1 MANALDEQAPPSL
14 PGGVAVVGRG
24 GAGGSAPLLRVEHL
38 VKHYGGV
45 RAVDGVSFTVAAGT
59 ITGLIGPNGAGK
71 STVLSVV
78 SGFTPPTGGR
88 IWFDGRDV
96 TGLPMHRLARTGL
109 VRTFQLARVFG
120 GLTTLE
126 NLLVAAPRQRGL
138 SPLGVLGGRFV
149 WGAEERRLVER
160 ARALLR
166 RFGMASK
173 ADDYARTLSGG
184 QKRAV
189 EIMRCLMMRPRL
201 LLLDEPMAGLSPRL
215 VVELE
220 QILVELRDEGLAL
233 LVVEHELETVDRLC
247 ATVVAMAHGRVIAEG
262 TMADLRTRREVQ
274 DSYVVG

>member
-189 EIMRCLMMRPRL
+189 EIMRCMMMRPRL

>member
-14 PGGVAVVGRG
+14 PGGVAVAGRG